1 MTLDLLS
8 LTDNEQAASPFVWEM
23 HARPEQLAPP
33 GDWLV
38 WLMLGGRGLGK
49 TKSGAEW
56 VIEQARTNPNARI
69 ALVGRTV
76 DDVRDTMMLGESG
89 IIACSPPWFQPV
101 YVPSKRHVRWPN
113 GAQAATYSA
122 EKPDQLAGP
131 QHTHAWTD
139 EVALWRYSAAWDQLM
154 FGLRLGQHPRVIATT
169 TPRATPWLR
178 GLVKEPQ
185 VTITTGKTYDNAAN
199 LSPKF
204 LAAIRKKYEGT
215 RLGRQE
221 LHAELLDDVEGAL
234 WSMGQLDALTLNPLD
249 DLPEMQRIV
258 VSVDP
263 SESDNEGSAEAGI
276 VVCGMD
282 ADGLGYALKD
292 RSGKMLPTQWARR
305 AVAEFY
311 RWNADEIVVEMNAGG
326 EMVKTTIAS
335 IDKDVPVRGV
345 YASKSKKAR
354 AEPVSALYEQKKIR
368 HVHGLVK
375 LQSQMTEWDPA
386 QGKSPDRIDALVHGM
401 TRLFFGRKTVDFS
414 EDDNKLARTRGRD
427 LTLTG
432 RGER

>member
-1 MTLDLLS
+1 MSAIDI
-8 LTDNEQAASPFVWEM
+8 DIARKVAGRWAWRAN
-23 HARPEQLAPP
+23 ARPEQLAPA
-33 GDWLV
+33 GDWAVFLA
-38 WLMLGGRGLGK
+38 LAGRGWGK
-49 TKSGAEW
+49 TKAGAEW
-56 VIEQARTNPNARI
+56 TIAEARKSPHARI

-76 DDVRDTMMLGESG
+76 DDVRDTMIKGESG
-89 IIACSPPWFQPV
+89 ILACSPPWFRPE
-101 YVPSKRHVRWPN
+101 YIPSIRLLKWPN
-113 GAQAATYSA
+113 GAIATTYSA
-122 EKPDQLAGP
+122 DKPDQLAGP
-131 QHTHAWTD
+131 QHNASWCD
-139 EVALWRYSAAWDQLM
+139 EAALWRYSAAWDQLM
-154 FGLRLGQHPRVIATT
+154 FGLRLGAHPQAFVTT

-178 GLVKEPQ
+178 GLVKDPS
-185 VTITTGKTYDNAAN
+185 TITVTGSTYDNAAN
-199 LSPKF
+199 LAPSF
-204 LAAIRKKYEGT
+204 LREIRKKYEGT

>member
-1 MTLDLLS
+1 MSAIDL
-8 LTDNEQAASPFVWEM
+8 EIAQKI
-23 HARPEQLAPP
+23 ARRWAWRANRLPLQIEPY
-33 GDWLV
+33 GNWLV
-38 WLMLGGRGLGK
+38 WLLLAGRGSGK
-49 TKSGAEW
+49 TAAGSHF
-56 VIEQARTNPNARI
+56 VIERARRNPNARI

-76 DDVRDTMMLGESG
+76 DDVRDTMIKGDSG
-89 IIACSPPWFQPV
+89 ILRCSPPWFRPE
-101 YVPSKRHVRWPN
+101 YIPSIRLLKWPN
-113 GAQAATYSA
+113 GAIASTYSA
-122 EKPDQLAGP
+122 DKPDQLAGP
-131 QHTHAWTD
+131 QFTDAWCD

-154 FGLRLGQHPRVIATT
+154 FGLRLGVHPQVIATT
-169 TPRATPWLR
+169 TPRATKWLR
-178 GLVKEPQ
+178 DLVKDPS
-185 VTITTGKTYDNAAN
+185 VAITRGTTYDNAAN
-199 LSPKF
+199 LAPSF
-204 LAAIRKKYEGT
+204 LREIRKKYEGT

-414 EDDNKLARTRGRD
+414 EDDNTLARTRGRD